1 MLDLIA
7 SYLVK
12 GLNRVLHVLPMGFS
26 LWLGRRLGAV
36 VYCFSGKRSRIAY
49 SNLKAAFAGEKS
61 PAELKRI
68 TKNVYRN
75 MAQTFAEILC
85 LTKVDRPY
93 IDKYVNVLNFE
104 RVQNASKNPKGMI
117 LLSAHFGNWELSTMA
132 SIMLGFRL
140 HLLARDQKMQKL
152 NELLNQLRES
162 KGNAV
167 IRKGADIK
175 NIFRVLHNGEG
186 VGILGDQNAGVH
198 GKLIDFFGRPASTA
212 VGPFRFAQKSGAWI
226 LPAFIHRKKGPYHDE
241 VLEPLMKIDK
251 KDDIV
256 PYMEEYNRLLEKHV
270 REYPDQWLWM
280 HKRWKVTPLKKV
292 LVLDDGK
299 KGHLKQSMA
308 VVKQI
313 KRYRQDEGFAP
324 EHLVV
329 DTARVRFKNKTMKTL
344 FNLFTPLMTTFL
356 QMHIKL
362 LAMVLEKESYGD
374 VVNRYADVIVSCGS
388 SLFGVSKALKMEN
401 HARNVTVL
409 DPGPVNRASFDLIV
423 LPRHDASGGDEEKDN
438 VAVTDLAPNLI
449 DSESISRFQVQG
461 AGSGKRIGLLLGGD
475 NPCFSFGEALTK
487 SIARNIKVTC
497 EQLDGYA
504 HITTSRRTP
513 AAAEKVLTEEFDGF
527 PRLAEFISGK
537 DDRDEHTVEKI
548 LAVSDILIVSGE
560 SISMVS
566 EAVSSGRPVMVFMPD
581 KKSRKITKYERFVE
595 ELRERGYLV
604 IVKPGDIP
612 AEANDLMNAPG
623 NRKRSEDNKRIYDKL
638 YRLF

>member
-1 MLDLIA
+1 LLDLIA
-7 SYLVK
+7 SYLVR
-12 GLNRVLHVLPMGFS
+12 GLNRIFHVLPIGFS
-26 LWLGRRLGAV
+26 LWLGRRLGTV
-36 VYCFSGKRSRIAY
+36 VYCFSGKRNRIAY

-85 LTKVDRPY
+85 LTKVDRQY
-93 IDKYVNVLNFE
+93 IDKYVNVINFE
-104 RVQNASKNPKGMI
+104 RVQNASKNPDGMI

-152 NELLNQLRES
+152 NELLNLLRES
-162 KGNAV
+162 KGNVV

-241 VLEPLMKIDK
+241 VLEPLMKIGK
-251 KDDIV
+251 KDDIT

-313 KRYRQDEGFAP
+313 RRYRQDEGFAP
-324 EHLVV
+324 ENLIV
-329 DTARVRFKNKTMKTL
+329 DTARVRFKNKRMKTL
-344 FNLFTPLMTTFL
+344 FNLFMPLVNTFF
-356 QMHIKL
+356 QMHVKL
-362 LAMVLEKESYGD
+362 LAVVLEKESYQD

-388 SLFGVSKALKMEN
+388 SLFGVNKILKMEN

-409 DPGPVNRASFDLIV
+409 DPGPLNRASFDLIV
-423 LPRHDASGGDEEKDN
+423 LPRHDASDGDEEKDN

-449 DSESISRFQVQG
+449 DAESMSRFTVQG

-487 SIARNIKVTC
+487 DIAKNIKVAC

-513 AAAEKVLTEEFDGF
+513 GTAERVLTEEFDGF

-537 DDRDEHTVEKI
+537 DDSDEHTVEKI
-548 LAVSDILIVSGE
+548 LAVSDIVIVSGE

-581 KKSRKITKYERFVE
+581 KKSQVVTKYERFVE

-612 AEANDLMNAPG
+612 AEANDLVNSPG
-623 NRKRSEDNKRIYDKL
+623 KCKRSEDNKRIYDKL